1 MNQMQ
6 ATEAPTRYGYSEG
19 AADVTA
25 AMPAATDTDTVS
37 T

>member
-1 MNQMQ
+1 MSTTQ
-6 ATEAPTRYGYSEG
+6 AIESHSWKGTIAGN
-19 AADVTA
+19 ADATA